1 MKVNNTKETDSRK
14 ELNEKKEEE
23 IINKEKKNE
32 SEIIKPE
39 NKEDQEN
46 EFYKEIC
53 FSSKE
58 VDLKSR
64 IIKYESFFNFKNYFI
79 LSNKTSSKTD
89 DLNQMISCEICQT
102 KKSGDFLVCDIC
114 YAAVHEKCLT
124 VKNVKNDWI
133 CERCKFILENG
144 ESKVVCKFC
153 KKEKGLLML
162 DDCDEWYHSKCLN
175 LHNKKMVLKT
185 KICPNQCSFCHRNAD
200 NLILCQKKGC
210 NSYFHLKCASKET
223 NQFDFCKFHIDEI
236 EQLLNK
242 KTKRLNP

>member
-14 ELNEKKEEE
+14 EMNEKKEEE

-133 CERCKFILENG
+133 CERCKFVLENG

-175 LHNKKMVLKT
+175 LHNKKKVLKT
-185 KICPNQCSFCHRNAD
+185 KFFPNQCSFCHRNAD

-236 EQLLNK
+236 KQLLNK